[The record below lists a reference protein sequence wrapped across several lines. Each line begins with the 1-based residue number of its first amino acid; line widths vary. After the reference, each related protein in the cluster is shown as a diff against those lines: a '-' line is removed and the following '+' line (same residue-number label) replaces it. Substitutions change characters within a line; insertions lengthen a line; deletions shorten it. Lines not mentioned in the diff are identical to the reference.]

1 MKSGFLHSVIKQ
13 FEYYKLLAEKTFD
26 QLPDEALHWQYNTE
40 SNSIATIVKHLSGN
54 MQSRW
59 TDIFNTDGEKEW
71 RNRESEFD
79 NNILSRNEMLEYWN
93 LGWTI
98 FFSTLNSLN
107 EEDLDKIIYIRNQGH
122 TVSDAITRQLAH
134 YPYHIGQIVYI
145 GKLIAD
151 TNWKSL
157 SIARGASDQYNT
169 QKFNAPKQIVHFTDE
184 FLPSKENK

>member
-1 MKSGFLHSVIKQ
+1 MKSGFLLSVIKQ

-54 MQSRW
+54 MKSRW

-79 NNILSRNEMLEYWN
+79 NDILSRNEMLEYWN
-93 LGWTI
+93 TGWTL
-98 FFSTLNSLN
+98 FFETLNSLHAD
-107 EEDLDKIIYIRNQGH
+107 DLDKIIYIRNQGH

-145 GKLIAD
+145 GKLIAN

-169 QKFNAPKQIVHFTDE
+169 LKFNAPKQITHFTDE
-184 FLPSKENK
+184 YLPTKENK

>member
-1 MKSGFLHSVIKQ
+1 MKSGFLLSVIKQ

-79 NNILSRNEMLEYWN
+79 NDILSRNEMLEYWN
-93 LGWTI
+93 TGWTL
-98 FFSTLNSLN
+98 FFETLNSLHAD
-107 EEDLDKIIYIRNQGH
+107 DLDKIIYIRNQGH

-145 GKLIAD
+145 GKLIAN

-169 QKFNAPKQIVHFTDE
+169 LKFNAPKQITHFTDE
-184 FLPSKENK
+184 YLPTKENK

>member
-1 MKSGFLHSVIKQ
+1 MNTNYLESVIKQ
-13 FEYYKLLAEKTFD
+13 FEYYKQLAEKTFD

-79 NNILSRNEMLEYWN
+79 NDILSRNEMLEYWN
-93 LGWTI
+93 KGWTP
-98 FFSTLNSLN
+98 FFETLNSLHAD
-107 EEDLDKIIYIRNQGH
+107 DLDKIIYIRNQGH

-145 GKLIAD
+145 GKLIAN

-169 QKFNAPKQIVHFTDE
+169 LKFNAPKQITHFTDE
-184 FLPSKENK
+184 YLPTKENK